1 MKAKKEK
8 RFEWG
13 SRDFTIVE
21 EEAKRTAK
29 SLEDVLKFNQN
40 HDELGRFSESQG
52 GGTHNNRHAGITDSD
67 RKMFAGKS
75 FSEFQ
80 KEELPGYFKA
90 KKNGQPHP
98 LSKYANEKGNLD
110 PDRVEEAW
118 YKTNLDESS
127 KGAHKINTG
136 EADRIIGENIP
147 DSVLDGWF
155 RQADSSYKPKIE
167 EATIKNKDLR
177 NAALNVAHE
186 NYNDYRRAQGNPPVD
201 FDEWLTTPIKV
212 YRGERG
218 QGHVEDDVFTAYSYD
233 RKVAESFGPDVSERE
248 IRPIDTLGG
257 YRLNGEYEIM
267 VPSRKSDVGVRK
279 TEQTFEDESGR
290 ISQKSSKITMAQK
303 KGDEMADFTIYK
315 ADDEKRLVFGWASVA
330 ITVDGEELEDRQHD
344 MIDPED
350 LEEAAYEYVL
360 NFRDTGEE
368 HLPGY
373 RKKGKLVESCVFTKE
388 KQRAMGIPEG
398 ILPVAWWIGFYIED
412 DDAWQRVKNGTYKM
426 FSIEGKAQREE
437 IEKADRKARS
447 FDDVLKFNPYHGYHG
462 YFSSANA
469 AGAFAP
475 LKGKTE
481 NGQRLLNQYKE
492 KHGGKVE
499 EGSGGSAASGGSSK
513 PKHYKKLTN
522 DEALAMA
529 KEMGQEP
536 DQISEE
542 DYDAMTGG
550 HGGSGYFQTCNSF
563 DINRTLRDEGIGGLT
578 IADYETVRA
587 LDRNMKPS
595 TRDVQLDR
603 GVGTSFF
610 DYFGIDVDVWDISEG
625 DVERLKEAAT
635 GKIYENAGFTST
647 SFDPNKNVFKGS
659 TVKLNIKAPKGTPML
674 VSPTRGGWPEADQ
687 IEEAEILLARGTA
700 MKITKVKT
708 THDKWGEVKVE
719 VDCEVL
725 LD

>member
-1 MKAKKEK
+1 
-8 RFEWG
+8 
-13 SRDFTIVE
+13 
-21 EEAKRTAK
+21 
-29 SLEDVLKFNQN
+29 
-40 HDELGRFSESQG
+40 
-52 GGTHNNRHAGITDSD
+52 
-67 RKMFAGKS
+67 
-75 FSEFQ
+75 
-80 KEELPGYFKA
+80 
-90 KKNGQPHP
+90 
-98 LSKYANEKGNLD
+98 
-110 PDRVEEAW
+110 
-118 YKTNLDESS
+118 
-127 KGAHKINTG
+127 
-136 EADRIIGENIP
+136 
-147 DSVLDGWF
+147 
-155 RQADSSYKPKIE
+155 
-167 EATIKNKDLR
+167 
-177 NAALNVAHE
+177 
-186 NYNDYRRAQGNPPVD
+186 
-201 FDEWLTTPIKV
+201 
-212 YRGERG
+212 
-218 QGHVEDDVFTAYSYD
+218 
-233 RKVAESFGPDVSERE
+233 
-248 IRPIDTLGG
+248 
-257 YRLNGEYEIM
+257 
-267 VPSRKSDVGVRK
+267 
-279 TEQTFEDESGR
+279 
-290 ISQKSSKITMAQK
+290 
-303 KGDEMADFTIYK
+303 MADFTIYK
-315 ADDEKRLVFGWASVA
+315 SDDEKRLVFGWASVA